1 MQNVCRK
8 AAQAR
13 CQGWGC
19 TPSGQ
24 NNYKDVYK
32 HHMQEKIEKK
42 GLQQISTAGYHSK
55 LDLFQGAL
63 LGLFVLQKSE
73 GAEGQ
78 TAVGLQQRDKVR
90 QTICKSVKQVKGKAK
105 TESKMK

>member
-1 MQNVCRK
+1 
-8 AAQAR
+8 
-13 CQGWGC
+13 
-19 TPSGQ
+19 
-24 NNYKDVYK
+24 
-32 HHMQEKIEKK
+32 MQEKTEKQ

-78 TAVGLQQRDKVR
+78 TAVGLQQREKVR
-90 QTICKSVKQVKGKAK
+90 QTICKSQWNKWRVKQKLSQKW
-105 TESKMK
+105 SKLKSVTKNKNSFFFPIMMCY